1 MPSRN
6 ISQFEVCETKPCVRF
21 SSGPPPISYLV
32 RFADATYLTAYTD
45 EGLSVTGDRKCA
57 RVFSNRQS
65 AESAATLL
73 HGEVIEVRPQKQP
86 AFRCTATQLECAR
99 ILTEIAGAQFVG
111 IFPAIPGQAPLVL
124 FNSKFSRST
133 LGISLPDL
141 SASAVRAKLA
151 ASDAAFEAG
160 QVQP

>member
-1 MPSRN
+1 MS
-6 ISQFEVCETKPCVRF
+6 SLTLTQVRLR
-21 SSGPPPISYLV
+21 SGTYNAPISAV
-32 RFADATYLTAYTD
+32 KFIIRFPDATYLAAYTD
-45 EGLSVTGDRKCA
+45 EGLSVTGDRKGA
-57 RVFSNRQS
+57 RVFGNRQS

-73 HGEVIEVRPQKQP
+73 RGEVIEVRPQKQP
-86 AFRCTATQLECAR
+86 AFRWTATQLECAR

-111 IFPAIPGQAPLVL
+111 IFPAIPGHAPLVL
-124 FNSKFSRST
+124 FNSKFRTT
-133 LGISLPDL
+133 LGIPLPEL